1 MQGVGLASY
10 SGGQQIYAAP
20 LCVRS
25 SGQSYWPRDL
35 PHCMQIKST
44 HTEIQ
49 ITYLV
54 SKQIAYDLRHLEP
67 VPFPQLIAGW
77 EEA

>member
-10 SGGQQIYAAP
+10 SGGQQIYAAL

-35 PHCMQIKST
+35 PQCIWTKST

-54 SKQIAYDLRHLEP
+54 SRQIAYDLRHLEP
-67 VPFPQLIAGW
+67 APFPQLIAGR